1 MPSPTQQ
8 PLAPIGHVGL
18 MIDTYIANTNLE
30 DLRAVVRA
38 LLVTGPPNT
47 TSAFQKVVKQ
57 RLRRE
62 RTNDRSSL
70 PPPHTLFTS
79 YVGASPYSSPS
90 SASSSA
96 SLPSTSSSPEPTDP
110 HFTPV
115 VADLLRRARA
125 LFGAGLGLQSL
136 PILTLL
142 IHGTHSLHW
151 TEDGDFVDTL
161 AILDSDISQA
171 VQSSLEEVAASDFD
185 NLVGGAEEG
194 IRAVTELQKA
204 LKACEQEVESWGGE
218 FPFQR
223 GLANMES
230 FLENEVWHKAI
241 EFRAH

>member
-1 MPSPTQQ
+1 
-8 PLAPIGHVGL
+8 VGG
-18 MIDTYIANTNLE
+18 
-30 DLRAVVRA
+30 R
-38 LLVTGPPNT
+38 
-47 TSAFQKVVKQ
+47 
-57 RLRRE
+57 
-62 RTNDRSSL
+62 
-70 PPPHTLFTS
+70 
-79 YVGASPYSSPS
+79 PYSSTS

-96 SLPSTSSSPEPTDP
+96 SLPSTSSTPEPTDP

-151 TEDGDFVDTL
+151 SEDGEFVDTL

-171 VQSSLEEVAASDFD
+171 VQSSLEEVAASNFD
-185 NLVGGAEEG
+185 NLLGGVEEG
-194 IRAVTELQKA
+194 IHVVTDLQKA
-204 LKACEQEVESWGGE
+204 LKGCEAEVESWGGE

-230 FLENEVWHKAI
+230 FVENEVWQKATEI
-241 EFRAH
+241 HGH